1 MEISVPSK
9 VHVSR
14 FNVTWHDA
22 FIEITIQE
30 AALPATKHTP
40 ADVFGPDPISKRG
53 NPRYP
58 SHTVLIASNEGRA

>member
-9 VHVSR
+9 VHVPW
-14 FNVTWHDA
+14 FNVRRYSPP
-22 FIEITIQE
+22 IEITIPE
-30 AALPATKHTP
+30 AALPAAKHTP
-40 ADVFGPDPISKRG
+40 ADVFGPDPISKWG